1 MVELEADSAES
12 TPAWQ
17 ILERSLQTQQDG
29 RLVLAEL
36 GRDVELGSDSLR
48 GWLAGP
54 GGAMVTQVLGGNVDK
69 IVNIAHAEVVNIYQQ
84 QPLSIPVPRQLPADL
99 RDFSDRK
106 KVVVQ
111 IKGRLVRAGDS
122 TEIVAIS
129 GPGGVGKT
137 SLAIH
142 SASLVRKQF
151 TNGQLY
157 VDLQGQSKSAL
168 DPYDVLATLLR
179 AFGIDGPAIPASQG
193 EREGLFRSMLAE
205 RRVLILLDNAL
216 NEGQLRPLLPG
227 DTECAVLITSRKQM
241 LALEGAFFVC
251 LAAFPAVESVAMLST
266 IVGAKRCKQQR
277 GDADEI
283 ARLCG
288 GLPLAL
294 RLAGTRL
301 AANQTLP
308 LANLAAAL
316 EDENRRL
323 KELSVGDREV
333 RATLK
338 LSYDRRPDREQ
349 WLFRFLAIL
358 EVQSFAPWV
367 AASLMDSTLADAESL
382 LSGLVD
388 NQLLAVAQQEAGT
401 GVRYRFHDLMRVLA
415 RELVNA
421 DPKQKR
427 DDAVDRVL
435 HDYCQLAEFHAAK
448 LAPGGYFE
456 IIDPADEATS
466 AYPERIQG
474 ILGQDSYQWFS
485 SEYAT
490 LRLAIEHCVT
500 VGSFRCAWRL
510 ALALQDFLELQGN
523 LKDWHHLAQRGLAA
537 AEQDHNQKAAALS
550 HRSLGIA
557 SLYQGNADEAVQEL
571 RQALIPTDGGRPDK
585 TTAVTLRSLGEALSE
600 TGQWDEA
607 RRCFADAGRMF
618 TKLGLPEWAA
628 WNKWSLGAA
637 RGVHG
642 DTQGAVKALQQCI
655 HIFEHL
661 HHVRGLA
668 VTLRSLSVVDI
679 RLGRTAEATS
689 ALEQCIPLFRATG
702 DRLGEALA
710 MKQLAVLYSAAGRS
724 SEAAELQAVC
734 DPYLQQVGTTGGFH

>member
-1 MVELEADSAES
+1 MAELEAETAES
-12 TPAWQ
+12 GRAWQ
-17 ILERSLQTQQDG
+17 VLERSLQTQQDG

-69 IVNIAHAEVVNIYQQ
+69 IVNIARAEVVNIYQQ
-84 QPLSIPVPRQLPADL
+84 PLSVPVPRQLPADL

-106 KVVVQ
+106 KVVTQ
-111 IKGRLVRAGDS
+111 INGRLVRAVGN

-142 SASLVRKQF
+142 SAGLVRKQF

-179 AFGIDGPAIPASQG
+179 AFGVSGPAIPVSQG
-193 EREGLFRSMLAE
+193 EREGLFRSILAE

-241 LALEGAFFVC
+241 LGLEGAFFVC
-251 LAAFPAVESVAMLST
+251 LGAFSAVESVAMLST
-266 IVGAKRCKQQR
+266 IVGTKRCRQER
-277 GDADEI
+277 GDADAI

-301 AANQTLP
+301 AANQSLA

-338 LSYDRRPDREQ
+338 LSYDRRSDREQ
-349 WLFRFLAIL
+349 MLFRLLSLL

-367 AASLMDSTLADAESL
+367 AASLMDSTLADTESL

-388 NQLLAVAQQEAGT
+388 NQLLAVAPPQTAT

-415 RELVNA
+415 RELANA
-421 DPKQKR
+421 DPKQKQ
-427 DDAVDRVL
+427 DESVDRVL
-435 HDYCQLAEFHAAK
+435 RDYCQLAEFHAVK
-448 LAPGGYFE
+448 LSPGGYFE
-456 IIDPADEATS
+456 IIDPADEAT
-466 AYPERIQG
+466 YPERIQG
-474 ILGQDSYQWFS
+474 ILEQDSYEWFS

-500 VGSFRCAWRL
+500 AEWFRYAWRL
-510 ALALQDFLELQGN
+510 ALAMQDFLELQGN
-523 LKDWHHLAQRGLAA
+523 LKDWHYLAQLGLEA

-550 HRSLGIA
+550 RRSLGIA
-557 SLYQGNADEAVQEL
+557 SLYRGDNDEAVQEL
-571 RQALIPTDGGRPDK
+571 RHALIPAHGARPDR
-585 TTAVTLRSLGEALSE
+585 TTAITLRSLGEALSE

-607 RRCFADAGRMF
+607 RWCFANAGQIF
-618 TKLGLPEWAA
+618 TQLGLSEWAA
-628 WNKWSLGAA
+628 WNKWSLGVAQ
-637 RGVHG
+637 GLHG
-642 DTQGAVKALQQCI
+642 DAQEAAKALQQCVQ
-655 HIFEHL
+655 IFEHL
-661 HHVRGLA
+661 HHVRGMA
-668 VTLRSLSVVDI
+668 VTLRSLSIVEI

-710 MKQLAVLYSAAGRS
+710 MKQLASLYNAAGRS
-724 SEAAELQAVC
+724 SEATELQAVC
-734 DPYLQQVGTTGGFH
+734 DPYLQQVGKTGDFH

>member
-1 MVELEADSAES
+1 MVELKADNSESAR
-12 TPAWQ
+12 AWNV
-17 ILERSLQTQQDG
+17 LERSLQTQRDG
-29 RLVLAEL
+29 RLVLGEL
-36 GRDVELGSDSLR
+36 GRDIELGSDSLR
-48 GWLAGP
+48 EWLAGP

-69 IVNIAHAEVVNIYQQ
+69 IVNIARAGVVSIYQ
-84 QPLSIPVPRQLPADL
+84 QPLSVPVPRQLPGDL

-106 KVVVQ
+106 KVVEQ
-111 IKGRLVRAGDS
+111 IKGRLARAGDN

-129 GPGGVGKT
+129 GPGGAGKT

-142 SASLVRKQF
+142 SACLVRKQF

-179 AFGIDGPAIPASQG
+179 SFGIDGPAIPASQG
-193 EREGLFRSMLAE
+193 EREGLFRSILAE
-205 RRVLILLDNAL
+205 RRVLILLDNARD
-216 NEGQLRPLLPG
+216 EGQLRPLLPG
-227 DTECAVLITSRKQM
+227 DTQCAVLITSRRQM
-241 LALEGAFFVC
+241 LGLEGAFFVR
-251 LAAFPAVESVAMLST
+251 LAAFSAVESVAMLST

-277 GDADEI
+277 SDTDEI

-301 AANQTLP
+301 AANQSLP

-316 EDENRRL
+316 GDENRRL
-323 KELSVGDREV
+323 KELTVGDREV
-333 RATLK
+333 RAILK

-349 WLFRFLAIL
+349 MLFRLLAIL
-358 EVQSFAPWV
+358 DLQSFAPWV
-367 AASLMDSTLADAESL
+367 AASLLDSTLADAESL

-388 NQLLAVAQQEAGT
+388 NQLLAVVQPEASG

-435 HDYCQLAEFHAAK
+435 HEYCQLAEFHAAK

-456 IIDPADEATS
+456 SIQADEATS
-466 AYPERIQG
+466 TYPERIQG
-474 ILGQDSYQWFS
+474 ILEQDSYQWFS

-490 LRLAIEHCVT
+490 LRLVIEHCAT

-510 ALALQDFLELQGN
+510 ALVLQDFLELQGN
-523 LKDWHHLAQRGLAA
+523 LKDWRHLAELGLEA

-550 HRSLGIA
+550 RRSLGIA
-557 SLYQGNADEAVQEL
+557 SLYQGNADESIQEL
-571 RQALIPTDGGRPDK
+571 RHALIPSDEGRTEK
-585 TTAVTLRSLGEALSE
+585 INAVTLRSLGEALSE
-600 TGQWDEA
+600 AGQWDEA
-607 RRCFADAGRMF
+607 RRYFADAGRAF
-618 TKLGLPEWAA
+618 TKLGLSEWAA
-628 WNKWSLGAA
+628 WNEWSLGVA

-642 DTQGAVKALQQCI
+642 DLQGAVRALQQCI

-668 VTLRSLSVVDI
+668 VTLRSLSTVEI

-710 MKQLAVLYSAAGRS
+710 MKQLATLYSAAGRF
-724 SEAAELQAVC
+724 SEAANLQAAC
-734 DPYLQQVGTTGGFH
+734 DPYLQQAGKTEGFH